1 MLPASLTN
9 CGRHDYAPA
18 GDRQLLMRNKSRV
31 LIVDE
36 NVESALILR
45 DGLTQAGHLC
55 EIASSG
61 DMALID
67 IRKLVFD
74 IAICNVKMEGQSKFE
89 LLEQIGLIQPTLP
102 VIVGGATSSVQE
114 AVAAIRRGAFQY
126 VPKPFDIEQILGI
139 IGQVSADSPQD
150 QRATIPVGKHVPA
163 VAIGEIVQASPSMRR
178 LVESIGLVGRSN
190 AAVLILGESGTGKER
205 VARAI
210 HAVSSRANQ
219 PFVAINSS
227 AIPVQLLESEM
238 FGHVR
243 GAFTGATQA
252 RRGLLVEAH
261 GGTLLLDEI
270 GDMPLALQPKLLR
283 VLQFGE
289 TRPVGSDRSEH
300 VDVRVIAA
308 THRDLHL
315 LVKENRF
322 REDLRHRL
330 NVIPLVVPP
339 LRDRREDIRPLTQQ
353 FLLEA
358 RERTITSPV
367 VSINDEA
374 MSVLMRAEWPG
385 NVRELE
391 NAIERLVVLGR
402 TSVVTRPDLKFLE
415 DKPPGGE
422 PWPTTEGSL
431 WTLKQMN
438 NSYLDW
444 VLART
449 DGDKVRAAGILNIDL
464 STLYRWE
471 RAKR

>member
-1 MLPASLTN
+1 MPN
-9 CGRHDYAPA
+9 R
-18 GDRQLLMRNKSRV
+18 RRV
-31 LIVDE
+31 LIADE
-36 NVESALILR
+36 NVESALFLR
-45 DGLTQAGHLC
+45 DGLTQGGYLC

-61 DMALID
+61 DKALID

-74 IAICNVKMEGQSKFE
+74 IAICNVQMEGQSKFE

-102 VIVGGATSSVQE
+102 VIVGTAISSIQE
-114 AVAAIRRGAFQY
+114 AVAAARRGAFQY
-126 VPKPFDIEQILGI
+126 VPKPFDIEQLLGFI
-139 IGQVSADSPQD
+139 EQASADSQRD
-150 QRATIPVGKHVPA
+150 QGATLPATEHVLA
-163 VAIGEIVQASPSMRR
+163 TSNGEIVQASPSMRQ

-210 HAVSSRANQ
+210 HAGSSRANQ
-219 PFVAINSS
+219 PFVALNSS
-227 AIPVQLLESEM
+227 AIPEQLLESEM

-252 RRGLLVEAH
+252 RRGLLVESH

-270 GDMPLALQPKLLR
+270 GDMPMALQPKLLR

-289 TRPVGSDRSEH
+289 TRPVGSDRIGH

-308 THRDLHL
+308 THRDLSL

-339 LRDRREDIRPLTQQ
+339 LRDRREDILPLTQQ
-353 FLLEA
+353 FLQEA

-367 VSINDEA
+367 DSINDEA
-374 MSVLMRAEWPG
+374 MSVLMRAAWPG

-415 DKPPGGE
+415 EKPPGE
-422 PWPTTEGSL
+422 SWPTTEGSL
-431 WTLKQMN
+431 WTLKEMN
-438 NSYLDW
+438 NRYLDW
-444 VLART
+444 VLVRT
-449 DGDKVRAAGILNIDL
+449 DGDKARAAGILNIDL